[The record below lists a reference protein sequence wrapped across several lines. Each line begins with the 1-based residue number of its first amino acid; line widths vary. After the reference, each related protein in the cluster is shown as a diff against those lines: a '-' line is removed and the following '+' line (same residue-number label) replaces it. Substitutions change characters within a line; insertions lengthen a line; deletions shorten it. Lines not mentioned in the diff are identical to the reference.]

1 MDRPTI
7 VKGADPFKDERGSID
22 NFYFDEDPINWIGLI
37 HSIGKGIVRA
47 NHFHPIQ
54 TQKCLVTK
62 GKYISVFKNLKD
74 ENAKMEHH
82 LVQEGDVEI
91 MPPNWAHAMVF
102 VEDTTFLNLVAGER
116 KHENYGEHT
125 KPITVVK
132 PEEVQSYL
140 DQYGG

>member
-22 NFYFDEDPINWIGLI
+22 NFYFDEDPIN
-37 HSIGKGIVRA
+37 
-47 NHFHPIQ
+47 
-54 TQKCLVTK
+54 
-62 GKYISVFKNLKD
+62 VFKNLKD